1 METTQR
7 TSDPAVVAA
16 VTRIRESL
24 DGEVVDRGRVVD
36 HLLDLRL
43 LAADDGATLAVAA
56 VDRLLADLPGRTLVE
71 RSWVDDALA
80 GLVPSAS

>member
-1 METTQR
+1 METTER

-16 VTRIRESL
+16 VGRIRASL
-24 DGEVVDRGRVVD
+24 DGELLDRSRVVD

-43 LAADDGATLAVAA
+43 LAADDGATLAVAT

-71 RSWVDDALA
+71 RRWVDDALDR
-80 GLVPSAS
+80 LVPSGS